1 MSATALVVGGTGP
14 TGPYVVQGL
23 CERGFAV
30 TMLHTGRHER
40 AEVPAEVEHVHADPF
55 DRDVVAH
62 ALGGRTFDLAVVMYG
77 RLRDLAE
84 QLRDRVDRLISIGGG
99 PVVDGFGNPRDLS
112 PPGMPVPTLETAPT
126 VDQFDRPVRNE
137 KVARMVDT
145 ERAVFAAHPSAT
157 HVRYPLIYGP
167 HQLLP
172 REWLVVRRILD
183 GRRRIIV
190 ADGGLQLVSAAY
202 VENAAAAVLL
212 CVDQPD
218 ATAGEV
224 LHAGDETTPT
234 VRQVIEIVAAELD
247 REIEIV
253 DLPYEMARPSYPLMM
268 RGGSFHRFM
277 PPTRLL
283 ALGYRDR
290 VPYREGLARTVRW
303 LVDNPL
309 RGDSIERNLQDP
321 FNYAAEDAL
330 LAAWDAAIGPL
341 EQAAAEADP
350 YYVDRYSPEQ
360 EEDRERR
367 RAARRARASDAA
379 TVESTTGR

>member
-1 MSATALVVGGTGP
+1 
-14 TGPYVVQGL
+14 
-23 CERGFAV
+23 
-30 TMLHTGRHER
+30 
-40 AEVPAEVEHVHADPF
+40 
-55 DRDVVAH
+55 
-62 ALGGRTFDLAVVMYG
+62 
-77 RLRDLAE
+77 
-84 QLRDRVDRLISIGGG
+84 
-99 PVVDGFGNPRDLS
+99 
-112 PPGMPVPTLETAPT
+112 MPVPTLETAPT
-126 VDQFDRPVRNE
+126 ADQFDRPIRND

-167 HQLLP
+167 YQLLP
-172 REWLVVRRILD
+172 REWLVVRRVLD

-212 CVDQPD
+212 CADQPD

-253 DLPYEMARPSYPLMM
+253 DLPYEMARPAYPLMM

-303 LVDNPL
+303 LVDNPP

-330 LAAWDAAIGPL
+330 LAAWDAATGPL
-341 EQAAAEADP
+341 ARAAAEADP

-360 EEDRERR
+360 EEDRDRR
-367 RAARRARASDAA
+367 RAARRARAADAG
-379 TVESTTGR
+379 TVESTTGG

>member
-1 MSATALVVGGTGP
+1 
-14 TGPYVVQGL
+14 
-23 CERGFAV
+23 
-30 TMLHTGRHER
+30 MLHTGRHER
-40 AEVPAEVEHVHADPF
+40 PEVPAAVEHVHADPF
-55 DRDVVAH
+55 DRDVVAS
-62 ALGGRTFDLAVVMYG
+62 ALAGRAFDLAIVMYG

-84 QLRDRVDRLISIGGG
+84 QLRDRADRLVSIGGG
-99 PVVDGFGNPRDLS
+99 PVVDGFGNPWDLS
-112 PPGMPVPTLETAPT
+112 PPGMPVPTLETAAT
-126 VDQFDRPVRNE
+126 ADQLDRPVRND
-137 KVARMVDT
+137 KVARMIET
-145 ERAVFAAHPSAT
+145 EQAVFATHPSAT

-202 VENAAAAVLL
+202 VENAAAAVLV
-212 CVDQPD
+212 CVDQPQ
-218 ATAGEV
+218 ATAGQV
-224 LHAGDETTPT
+224 LHASDETTPT
-234 VRQVIEIVAAELD
+234 VGQVIEIIAAELGA
-247 REIEIV
+247 EIEIV
-253 DLPYEMARPSYPLMM
+253 DLPYALARPAYPLIM

-309 RGDSIERNLQDP
+309 RGDAIERNLQDP
-321 FNYAAEDAL
+321 FDYAAEDAL
-330 LAAWDAAIGPL
+330 LAAWDAAVGPV
-341 EQAAAEADP
+341 ERAAADADP
-350 YYVDRYSPEQ
+350 YYVDRYAPER

-367 RAARRARASDAA
+367 RAARRARVAA
-379 TVESTTGR
+379 APSAVEPPTAE